1 MHTNNNML
9 FWKKKEYIS
18 FLLSILVF
26 FIHSYFAQD
35 IGDGSFI
42 SIVNHKVSYFF
53 SCSIT
58 KFAVPMF
65 FMLSG
70 MTFFKD
76 YDNKKYFKKIKSRV
90 FTLVIPYLLWNTIW
104 MLWQIFTSYSFLA
117 KFSTGEPYS
126 LTITSILKG
135 VFFYGCNAPFWF
147 IFDIIVFSFAAP
159 LVFLIIR
166 NKYIGTLAI
175 IGLSIASLFGI
186 YVPEAVFYYPMSA
199 VFYLIGAIIGYHFF
213 DVASKKSSKPLKIA
227 SVVFLFA
234 YILAKNIVPQ
244 ELQIDNYLLQTVVY
258 TLASFSL
265 WNILDIFIERIKPRA
280 IYRRSFAIYAMHLN
294 IAIIILKIF
303 SFCLP
308 QSPWLEIPKF
318 IGMVVLT
325 LIAINCVCAF
335 LERYLPKIYALF
347 MGNRVKKPQQK

>member
-1 MHTNNNML
+1 
-9 FWKKKEYIS
+9 
-18 FLLSILVF
+18 
-26 FIHSYFAQD
+26 
-35 IGDGSFI
+35 
-42 SIVNHKVSYFF
+42 
-53 SCSIT
+53 
-58 KFAVPMF
+58 MF

-104 MLWQIFTSYSFLA
+104 MLWQIFASYSFLA

-126 LTITSILKG
+126 LTFTSILKG
-135 VFFYGCNAPFWF
+135 VFFCGCNTPFWF

-166 NKYIGTLAI
+166 NKYIGILAI

-265 WNILDIFIERIKPRA
+265 WN
-280 IYRRSFAIYAMHLN
+280 
-294 IAIIILKIF
+294 
-303 SFCLP
+303 
-308 QSPWLEIPKF
+308 
-318 IGMVVLT
+318 MVT
-325 LIAINCVCAF
+325 A
-335 LERYLPKIYALF
+335 
-347 MGNRVKKPQQK
+347 